1 MNISIGNFDARQRHR
16 SWYQTILQRLFFR
29 HPHYLLMLYILS
41 DSAAGEIFLRMMLI
55 IIELIFFDRLFSII
69 GTFFQ
74 NRDQIETNFSH
85 FPKKSLL
92 ETTDKN
98 RDRIVITVIPFPT

>member
-1 MNISIGNFDARQRHR
+1 MMMMHDGDDAFILCFIY
-16 SWYQTILQRLFFR
+16 YQI
-29 HPHYLLMLYILS
+29 
-41 DSAAGEIFLRMMLI
+41 AAQAKCFLRMMLI

-85 FPKKSLL
+85 FPEKVSI
-92 ETTDKN
+92 
-98 RDRIVITVIPFPT
+98 RDHG

>member
-1 MNISIGNFDARQRHR
+1 MV
-16 SWYQTILQRLFFR
+16 
-29 HPHYLLMLYILS
+29 MLHTLS

-55 IIELIFFDRLFSII
+55 IIEVIFFDRLFSII

-85 FPKKSLL
+85 FPQKVSI
-92 ETTDKN
+92 
-98 RDRIVITVIPFPT
+98 RDHG

>member
-1 MNISIGNFDARQRHR
+1 MNISIGNFDARQRHEVGTR
-16 SWYQTILQRLFFR
+16 QYCKGFFR

-55 IIELIFFDRLFSII
+55 IIELIFFDKLFSII
-69 GTFFQ
+69 GTFSQ

-85 FPKKSLL
+85 FPQKVSI
-92 ETTDKN
+92 
-98 RDRIVITVIPFPT
+98 RDRR